1 MTKLNLKLVDIN
13 YSLLYNYFVD
23 AIMQRHVRAIAKTN
37 ILLVENRKGNY
48 MSKNITANLAPFDPS
63 AGLADK
69 RIPITDVAKQISK
82 RIGQKVSQVNDI
94 TVQTQLHFKWVPA
107 DKIFINYKR
116 QRWPEP
122 KHMKK
127 LLEKWNIMCVTPLQC
142 RYDPVEDRYYGAD
155 GQQHMTVW
163 LVKYGLLT
171 HVPCFYVESTDENIE
186 SIQLLALNT
195 DNEPMAKYFIHQ
207 QKIMMGDKNAIALE
221 KAVTS
226 ANCETSYKKRAPG
239 CITHISHLQDAFETY
254 HAGALTLAL
263 TKVRQFW
270 PLDKIEMPTVLGL
283 LKVREIMVDEGVWN
297 DSVFNDVVFECSNWA
312 ETNKDLHL
320 NINHSFKTTYPTN
333 YKGMGVREKIA
344 SGIIDIYEQAK
355 GKTLCTKPFTIN
367 VPKVPVKVDEEETE
381 EA

>member
-1 MTKLNLKLVDIN
+1 LEQSTPTKSN
-13 YSLLYNYFVD
+13 
-23 AIMQRHVRAIAKTN
+23 VRAIAKTN
-37 ILLVENRKGNY
+37 ILLVENRKEID
-48 MSKNITANLAPFDPS
+48 MSKNVTANLAPFDPS

-82 RIGQKVSQVNDI
+82 RIGEKI
-94 TVQTQLHFKWVPA
+94 TNKEDRTVMDVLKFAWVPA

-127 LLEKWNIMCVTPLQC
+127 LHGKWNIMCVTPLQC
-142 RYDPVEDRYYGAD
+142 RYGPVEDRFYGAD

-171 HVPCFYVESTDENIE
+171 HVPCFYVESTDENVE

-195 DNEPMAKYFIHQ
+195 DSEPMAKYFIHH
-207 QKIMMGDKNAIALE
+207 QKIMMGDKDAIALE
-221 KAVTS
+221 KAVTN
-226 ANCETSYKKRAPG
+226 ANCETAYKKRAPG
-239 CITHISHLQDAFETY
+239 CITHISHLQDAFENY
-254 HAGALTLAL
+254 GAGALTLAL

-270 PLDKIEMPTVLGL
+270 PQDKIEMPTVLGL

-297 DSVFNDVVFECSNWA
+297 DSVFNDVVFECSNVA
-312 ETNKDLHL
+312 EDNKDLHL
-320 NINHSFKTTYPTN
+320 GINKAFEKQYPTN

-355 GKTLCTKPFTIN
+355 GKALCSKPFDIK
-367 VPKVPVKVDEEETE
+367 VPKIVATEVEETE
-381 EA
+381 EV

>member
-1 MTKLNLKLVDIN
+1 
-13 YSLLYNYFVD
+13 
-23 AIMQRHVRAIAKTN
+23 
-37 ILLVENRKGNY
+37 
-48 MSKNITANLAPFDPS
+48 MSKFVSANLAPFDPS

-82 RIGQKVSQVNDI
+82 RIGEKIQNKADASVMDV
-94 TVQTQLHFKWVPA
+94 LKFAWVPA

-122 KHMKK
+122 KHMHK
-127 LLEKWNIMCVTPLQC
+127 LHGKWDIMCVTPLQC

-163 LVKYGLLT
+163 LIKYGLLT
-171 HVPCFYVESTDENIE
+171 MIPCFYVESTDENVE

-195 DNEPMAKYFIHQ
+195 DSEPMAKYFIHH

-221 KAVTS
+221 KAVVA
-226 ANCETSYKKRAPG
+226 ANCETAYKKRNPG
-239 CITHISHLQDAFETY
+239 AITHISHLQDAY
-254 HAGALTLAL
+254 DNYGAGALTLAL
-263 TKVRQFW
+263 SKIRQFW
-270 PLDKIEMPTVLGL
+270 PLDKIEMPTVLGF
-283 LKVREIMVDEGVWN
+283 LKVRELMIDGGVWT
-297 DSVFNDVVFECSNWA
+297 DTTFNDIVFECANYA

-320 NINHSFKTTYPTN
+320 GINHCFQSTYPTN

-355 GKTLCTKPFTIN
+355 GITLCPKPFAISMPIIN
-367 VPKVPVKVDEEETE
+367 VPVATVTDDETE